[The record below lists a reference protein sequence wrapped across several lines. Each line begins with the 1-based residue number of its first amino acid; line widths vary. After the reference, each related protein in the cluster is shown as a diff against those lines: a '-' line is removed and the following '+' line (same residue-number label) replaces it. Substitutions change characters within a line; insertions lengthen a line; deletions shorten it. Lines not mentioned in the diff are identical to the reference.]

1 MKGQE
6 LLAGAAKAA
15 TYNVFLQLSIRMM
28 TFVLNAVVLRYISK
42 DMLGVVNVRLTLLYS
57 TALFISTEAFDQACL
72 SKIEGKN
79 WTQVV
84 NLMWCSWPVSILCCG
99 LLSFVWMFALALPD
113 EEVVPHYGWGVVS
126 FAVATIITILARPH
140 FIVGQAHLF
149 VKLRVL
155 SVGLS
160 ELTKCLT
167 IVFLVINFPH
177 LGLISFSIG
186 QIVHGITY
194 AAMYYLTF
202 YWYLSDKSK
211 PKDFV
216 FQTPRDFLPQKPKD
230 KEYLDGYMVSLTRSF
245 FKQSLLKQFLTE
257 GEKYVMTVFN
267 VFSFGDQGIYD
278 VINNLGSMVPR
289 FIFLPLEE
297 SGRLFF
303 SQSLVRGKTYKDQS
317 QDSVDLASRVLY
329 SLLRVVMLL
338 GMLILVFGYAY
349 SFLALDWYGGKVL
362 SAGTGPTLLR
372 WYCLYVLILA
382 VNGITECFYF
392 AAMSQTQ
399 IDQYNRRMVLF
410 SLAFL
415 GASLLLTNR
424 FESVGFILA
433 NCINMCTRI
442 AHSVHF
448 IHNYYKG
455 STYRPLLGL
464 VPSKSLLLTLTVS
477 LVITASSEIV
487 FCCEAGFL
495 YQLLHIGIG
504 GVCFLSVIGTILLTE
519 ADLINFVREHLIYN
533 KSDKQSKAE

>member
-1 MKGQE
+1 MKGPE

-28 TFVLNAVVLRYISK
+28 TFILNAVVLRYISK

-72 SKIEGKN
+72 SKKEGKN

-84 NLMWCSWPVSILCCG
+84 NLMWWSWPVSIMCCG
-99 LLSFVWMFALALPD
+99 LLSFVWLFALALPD
-113 EEVVPHYGWGVVS
+113 EDVVPHYGWGVIS
-126 FAVATIITILARPH
+126 FAVATIITVLARPH
-140 FIVGQAHLF
+140 FIIGQTHLF

-167 IVFLVINFPH
+167 IVFLVINFPN

-194 AAMYYLTF
+194 AVLYYLTF
-202 YWYLSDKSK
+202 YWYLGDKSK

-216 FQTPRDFLPQKPKD
+216 FQRTRDFFPQKPKD
-230 KEYLDGYMVSLTRSF
+230 KEWLDKDMVSLTGSF

-257 GEKYVMTVFN
+257 GEKYVMTLFN
-267 VFSFGDQGIYD
+267 VFSFGDQGFYG
-278 VINNLGSMVPR
+278 VIDNTGQ
-289 FIFLPLEE
+289 
-297 SGRLFF
+297 FF
-303 SQSLVRGKTYKDQS
+303 KELDDSYQYFFYLIIDRRWTVNKQC
-317 QDSVDLASRVLY
+317 QASVDLAARVLY

-349 SFLALDWYGGKVL
+349 SFLALDWYGGEVL

-392 AAMSQTQ
+392 AVMSQTQ

-415 GASLLLTNR
+415 GASLLLTNQ

-442 AHSVHF
+442 AHSVYF

-455 STYRPLLGL
+455 SAYRPLLGL
-464 VPSKSLLLTLTVS
+464 VPSRSLLVS
-477 LVITASSEIV
+477 LVVSVVITVTSETM
-487 FCCEAGFL
+487 FCCDAGFL
-495 YQLLHIGIG
+495 YQLLHVGIG
-504 GVCFLSVIGTILLTE
+504 GVCFLSVIGTIVLTE
-519 ADLINFVREHLIYN
+519 ADLISFIREHLLHDT
-533 KSDKQSKAE
+533 SPKQLKGE

>member
-1 MKGQE
+1 M
-6 LLAGAAKAA
+6 
-15 TYNVFLQLSIRMM
+15 LQRC
-28 TFVLNAVVLRYISK
+28 LNPKQNKRLPQRWFEPFYLQGDVSHCLFSLCY
-42 DMLGVVNVRLTLLYS
+42 RLTLLYS

-84 NLMWCSWPVSILCCG
+84 NLMWCSWPVSVLCCG
-99 LLSFVWMFALALPD
+99 LLSFVWLFVLKLPD

-126 FAVATIITILARPH
+126 FALATIITVLARPH

-167 IVFLVINFPH
+167 IVFLVIYFPN

-186 QIVHGITY
+186 QVVHGITY
-194 AAMYYLTF
+194 TLFYYLTF
-202 YWYLSDKSK
+202 YWYLNDKSK

-216 FQTPRDFLPQKPKD
+216 FQRPRDFFPQKPKD
-230 KEYLDGYMVSLTRSF
+230 KKYLNDYMVSLAGSF
-245 FKQSLLKQFLTE
+245 YKQSLLKQFLTE
-257 GEKYVMTVFN
+257 GKKYVMTIFN

-303 SQSLVRGKTYKDQS
+303 SQSLMRGKSCRDQPK
-317 QDSVDLASRVLY
+317 DSVDLASRVLQ

-349 SFLALDWYGGKVL
+349 SFLALDWYGGEVL

-382 VNGITECFYF
+382 INGITECFYF
-392 AAMSQTQ
+392 AAMSQEQ
-399 IDQYNRRMVLF
+399 INQYNQKMVLF
-410 SLAFL
+410 SIGFL
-415 GASLLLTNR
+415 GASLLFTHQ

-433 NCINMCTRI
+433 NCVNMCIRI
-442 AHSVHF
+442 AHSVYF
-448 IHNYYKG
+448 IHKYFERT
-455 STYRPLLGL
+455 TYRPLLGL
-464 VPSKSLLLTLTVS
+464 IPSKSLLLSLAVS
-477 LVITASSEIV
+477 LVITVISETTI
-487 FCCEAGFL
+487 CCDAGIL
-495 YQLLHIGIG
+495 YRLLHVGIG
-504 GVCFLSVIGTILLTE
+504 GVCFLSVIGVILLTE
-519 ADLINFVREHLIYN
+519 ADLISFVKEHLLYH
-533 KSDKQSKAE
+533 KSSEPLKGE